1 MADLNK
7 LIGAALKCS
16 ADTLCDDKD
25 STCMFDGIVRK
36 NVDYFVKC
44 VIDIF
49 NESCNGVY
57 RIEQFSAWHG
67 PDRLVDEDCQR
78 SYAINLKTLT
88 PIDNVLVIKPG
99 EINKY
104 KNYKGTK
111 LYYEPDHYCYGDD
124 EYGVT
129 YMISLDDVYVHY
141 YPLLDKIEIV
151 CERLGGTSIEF
162 NSINVPTKE
171 FIRKV
176 ENLIPV
182 VEKFSK
188 QLF

>member
-1 MADLNK
+1 
-7 LIGAALKCS
+7 
-16 ADTLCDDKD
+16 
-25 STCMFDGIVRK
+25 MFDGIVRK
-36 NVDYFVKC
+36 NVDYFVKR

-111 LYYEPDHYCYGDD
+111 LYYEPEHYCYDDD

-129 YMISLDDVYVHY
+129 YI
-141 YPLLDKIEIV
+141 
-151 CERLGGTSIEF
+151 
-162 NSINVPTKE
+162 
-171 FIRKV
+171 
-176 ENLIPV
+176 
-182 VEKFSK
+182 
-188 QLF
+188 

>member
-36 NVDYFVKC
+36 NVDYFVKR

-67 PDRLVDEDCQR
+67 PDRLVDEDC
-78 SYAINLKTLT
+78 
-88 PIDNVLVIKPG
+88 
-99 EINKY
+99 
-104 KNYKGTK
+104 
-111 LYYEPDHYCYGDD
+111 
-124 EYGVT
+124 
-129 YMISLDDVYVHY
+129 
-141 YPLLDKIEIV
+141 
-151 CERLGGTSIEF
+151 
-162 NSINVPTKE
+162 
-171 FIRKV
+171 
-176 ENLIPV
+176 
-182 VEKFSK
+182 
-188 QLF
+188 